1 MITPANDWVSKILT
15 KKSKRYLQLTKFPTF
30 SKNTVAVKLTKK
42 KLSNSTQIV
51 FKSAVNNI
59 YNNLK

>member
-42 KLSNSTQIV
+42 KTIKFNSNSI
-51 FKSAVNNI
+51 
-59 YNNLK
+59 